1 MQPLFMSSPTARD
14 QPEARAVIAR
24 YEAKAR
30 REEVLHRGRKVVW
43 RRFGDGPP
51 LVLLHGGH
59 GSWLHWIRNIDA
71 LSREH
76 ALWLPDMPSYGDSD
90 SLEGHPHAA
99 DRMPRFV
106 DAISSTMDGL
116 LGARTAIDLAGFSFG
131 GITAAFLAARR
142 GHIRRLALLGA
153 GAHGGP
159 RRQTIDLVDW
169 RIPDRAAM
177 LDALRRN
184 LVPFMLHDERHVD
197 ALALAIHEWSCVQT
211 RFRSKAI
218 AQAGGLAD
226 ALDAIEAP
234 MLLMWGEHDVTAV
247 PGEVGPRL
255 TQGHPTREFRVV
267 GDAGHWAQYEKTQD
281 VNSRLLEWFRAGS

>member
-1 MQPLFMSSPTARD
+1 MSSPTARD

-30 REEVLHRGRKVVW
+30 REEVLHRG
-43 RRFGDGPP
+43 
-51 LVLLHGGH
+51 LLHGGH

-153 GAHGGP
+153 GPGGKPSTSSTGGYRIAP
-159 RRQTIDLVDW
+159 RCSTRFAGTSFRSCCTTSVMWMRLRWRYTNGRACKRAFAARLSHRQADW
-169 RIPDRAAM
+169 RMHWTP
-177 LDALRRN
+177 LRRRC
-184 LVPFMLHDERHVD
+184 F
-197 ALALAIHEWSCVQT
+197 
-211 RFRSKAI
+211 
-218 AQAGGLAD
+218 
-226 ALDAIEAP
+226 
-234 MLLMWGEHDVTAV
+234 
-247 PGEVGPRL
+247 
-255 TQGHPTREFRVV
+255 
-267 GDAGHWAQYEKTQD
+267 
-281 VNSRLLEWFRAGS
+281 